1 MNYMLNQNSGLIY
14 MKVIM
19 YMAISANGMI
29 AKSDDNTNWISKEEW
44 DSYSLI
50 IRKAGNLIVG
60 RRTYNILT
68 KQPEFSEFR
77 NVKLIVVSKNNR
89 PKLIASTHF
98 VVSKPK
104 EALKLL
110 KDSKQ
115 VIVAGGG
122 ILNKSF
128 IKDHLVDEIYLDI
141 EPIILGKGIR
151 LFTEENFETKLELLN
166 TKKISKNEIQ
176 LHYKIKK

>member
-1 MNYMLNQNSGLIY
+1 
-14 MKVIM
+14 MKVII

-29 AKSDDNTNWISKEEW
+29 AKSDDNTSWISKKEW
-44 DSYSLI
+44 YNYILI
-50 IRKAGNLIVG
+50 TRKAGNLIVG

-68 KQPEFSEFR
+68 KQPEFSEFK
-77 NVKLIVVSKNNR
+77 NVKLVVVSKNNK
-89 PKLIASTHF
+89 PKIIASNHF
-98 VVSKPK
+98 IVSKPK

-110 KDSKQ
+110 KNFKE

-128 IKDHLVDEIYLDI
+128 IKEGLVDEIYLDI
-141 EPIILGKGIR
+141 EPIMLGKGIS
-151 LFTEENFETKLELLN
+151 LFREENFETKLELLN